1 MNRRLF
7 LSTTLL
13 LFFLGSWTLGQGLW
27 IYAKAQV
34 AQYLLKQ
41 AWATTL
47 QEHRPTPPWPWADTW
62 PIAQLLVPRLA
73 VDQIVLSGTSGRTL
87 AFGPGHVSESS
98 QPGESGTIIVSGHR
112 DTHFEFLQHL
122 REHDLLQLKS
132 ATENHVSY
140 TVQELLVVD
149 SRDTNLR
156 LNPDGETLVLTT
168 CYPFEALIP
177 GGPLRYVV
185 RAEKV
190 PT

>member
-13 LFFLGSWTLGQGLW
+13 LFFLGSGTLGQGLW

-47 QEHRPTPPWPWADTW
+47 QEHRPTPPWPWEDTW

-98 QPGESGTIIVSGHR
+98 QPGESGTWPGPKP
-112 DTHFEFLQHL
+112 
-122 REHDLLQLKS
+122 KS
-132 ATENHVSY
+132 RNIY
-140 TVQELLVVD
+140 
-149 SRDTNLR
+149 
-156 LNPDGETLVLTT
+156 
-168 CYPFEALIP
+168 
-177 GGPLRYVV
+177 
-185 RAEKV
+185 
-190 PT
+190 